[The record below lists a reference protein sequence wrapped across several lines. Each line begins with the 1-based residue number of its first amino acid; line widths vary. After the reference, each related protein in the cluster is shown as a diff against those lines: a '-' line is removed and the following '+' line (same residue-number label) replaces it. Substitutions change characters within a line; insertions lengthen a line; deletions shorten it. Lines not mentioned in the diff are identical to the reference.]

1 MEHVILVD
9 EADNQIGTEEK
20 LKAHEEGRLHRAF
33 SIFIFNKDWLLL
45 LQQRAF
51 SKYHCPG
58 IWSNTVCSHPRNG
71 EMVEQAAHRRL
82 KDELGFDC
90 PLKEVFSF
98 TYKVKFDNG
107 LWEHEFDHVLVGKY
121 DGMMKPN
128 AEEVA
133 AVKWMSMKELKYDL
147 KKKQEIYSY
156 WLKVILSD
164 FEGKLSP

>member
-20 LKAHEEGRLHRAF
+20 LKAHEEGKLHRAF
-33 SIFIFNKDWLLL
+33 SIFIFNKDGMLL

-58 IWSNTVCSHPRNG
+58 IWSNTVCSHPKNG
-71 EMVEQAAHRRL
+71 ETVEQAAHRRL

-107 LWEHEFDHVLVGKY
+107 LWENEFDHVLIGKY
-121 DGMMKPN
+121 DGLVKPN
-128 AEEVA
+128 VKEVA

-147 KKKQEIYSY
+147 KKKQEFYSY
-156 WLKVILSD
+156 WLNVIVSD
-164 FEGKLSP
+164 FEGRLSP